1 MMDTGFSYIT
11 TFEQTFYDGEI
22 IFEEGSSGDW
32 VYVVVSGAVEV
43 SKTINGKKY
52 VLSILESG
60 EIFGEIALIGAIKRT
75 ATIRAI
81 GETTLG
87 IVDRSI
93 LDSEFNQLSSEY
105 RAILVRLTQRFIK
118 MMERTRGIFAR
129 REERIKKKLSIKF
142 KDQNSFISAFT
153 DNISS
158 GGLFIRTKNP
168 LNVGEQF
175 FIELQLPEL
184 EEVLKAKCE
193 VAWARRETGDSEE
206 KPIGMGVKFCEI
218 TEKNVQIMRNYIEK
232 ITE

>member
-1 MMDTGFSYIT
+1 MDTGFSYIT
-11 TFEQTFYDGEI
+11 TSEQTFHDGQKI
-22 IFEEGSSGDW
+22 IEEGTSGDW
-32 VYVVVSGAVEV
+32 VYVVISGSVEV
-43 SKTINGKKY
+43 SKTISGKKY
-52 VLSILESG
+52 ILSILEPG
-60 EIFGEIALIGAIKRT
+60 EVFGEIALIGAIKRT

-105 RAILVRLTQRFIK
+105 RALLVALTQRFVK
-118 MMERTRGIFAR
+118 TMERTREIYTR
-129 REERIKKKLSIKF
+129 REERIKKKLSLKF
-142 KDQNSFISAFT
+142 KDQHSFISAYT
-153 DNISS
+153 GNISS

-168 LNVGEQF
+168 LNMGEKF